1 MKMRPKILRTG
12 RKRGEGDGAFIESS
26 SAGAGRDGDWMRGQR
41 IALKLRA
48 QRLRAHGGGTGER
61 EAGQRGNAILP
72 TRAPGSF
79 KRLLDR
85 AAREIVADRAEA
97 ESYDAEHYTA
107 IVHRTHDRVQR

>member
-1 MKMRPKILRTG
+1 MRG
-12 RKRGEGDGAFIESS
+12 RRPGAFIVPY
-26 SAGAGRDGDWMRGQR
+26 SARARSGGDWLGGQR

-48 QRLRAHGGGTGER
+48 QRLRAQGGGTGER